1 MFGTANVEIKKP
13 RNPIRSYG
21 ADPVKKEYQ
30 GLQRGSPD
38 VFRPAKVLSMI
49 LNWPVDGFCHNAV
62 EAFAYVMM
70 FGKSL
75 PAETWSDVL

>member
-1 MFGTANVEIKKP
+1 
-13 RNPIRSYG
+13 
-21 ADPVKKEYQ
+21 
-30 GLQRGSPD
+30 
-38 VFRPAKVLSMI
+38 MI